1 MTYRS
6 RLPSAWASFIVWVP
20 HPEKV
25 TAVTTQKTDARR
37 DERFPSALVAFAAS
51 WFVAALF
58 TFISLTTVFN
68 HRETIGYGLALLA
81 ASMVVFVAVVMVLM
95 QRMFVVGRVDSR
107 LKIAAWIA
115 IPLGII
121 VVPISEVWEMYAMSV
136 AIASMLVRG
145 RWAPTVVGG
154 LLVIATV
161 VTVDVDRDDP
171 LLVFIITLFT
181 LGVTI
186 VLVALTELAR
196 ALDALHASREQVA
209 RLLVDAERH
218 RISRDLHDVIGRTL
232 VTAQL
237 RNQAALQMF
246 ENQPEKAREQ
256 LGHVHDVLNSGQA
269 DLRRITSGP
278 ILDDFVSE
286 LAAVEAMCARLGI
299 ECFTSVEAPPGSDV
313 DRVFAAVVR
322 ESSTNMLKHAH
333 PRRCAVRVT
342 AEKDCDVFE
351 FTNDGVTREETD
363 AGTGTGIAALTR
375 QVEDVGG
382 RFIAGKT
389 AAGTEFRVVA
399 TIPRAKADV

>member
-1 MTYRS
+1 M
-6 RLPSAWASFIVWVP
+6 
-20 HPEKV
+20 
-25 TAVTTQKTDARR
+25 TAVTLQKIDARR
-37 DERFPSALVAFAAS
+37 DERFPSALVAFIAS
-51 WFVAALF
+51 WFVVALF
-58 TFISLTTVFN
+58 TFIALTTVFD
-68 HRETIGYGLALLA
+68 HRQIIGYWLALLA
-81 ASMVVFVAVVMVLM
+81 AAMVVFIAVILVLT
-95 QRMFVVGRVDSR
+95 QRMSVLGRVDSR
-107 LKIAAWIA
+107 LTVAAWIA
-115 IPLGII
+115 IPLGI
-121 VVPISEVWEMYAMSV
+121 VLVPLSEVWEMSAMSV
-136 AIASMLVRG
+136 AIAATLVRG
-145 RWAPTVVGG
+145 RWAPAVVGG
-154 LLVIATV
+154 VFVIATV
-161 VTVDVDRDDP
+161 VTVGVDRADP
-171 LLVFIITLFT
+171 LQAFGITLFNT
-181 LGVTI
+181 CTTVVLI
-186 VLVALTELAR
+186 VLTELAL
-196 ALDALHASREQVA
+196 ALDALRASREQVA

-299 ECFTSVEAPPGSDV
+299 DCLTSVEAPPGSDV
-313 DRVFAAVVR
+313 DRIFAAVVR

-333 PRRCAVRVT
+333 PRRCTVRVT

-382 RFIAGKT
+382 RFTAGKT
-389 AAGTEFRVVA
+389 PSGTEFRVVA
-399 TIPRAKADV
+399 IIPRKGADA